1 DSQPRAARAE
11 LSDDADELIARRER
25 RLRPAEIGAGAQ
37 LRVGERY
44 AGGQH
49 PDADFAPP
57 GARRLR
63 LHELENLGT
72 AEPRDDNS
80 LHGPGRSARSLRV
93 LNTNK
98 PQRRRAGLHAAP
110 QPPSAQCQPDP
121 DHYHQA
127 ARDVVEPACLPAS
140 MQLLAQRP
148 SAVGVDLEAG

>member
-1 DSQPRAARAE
+1 PPHRQHADAVADSQPRAARAE
-11 LSDDADELIARRER
+11 LFDDADELIARRER

-80 LHGPGRSARSLRV
+80 LHGPGRSARSLRAFD
-93 LNTNK
+93 TNK
-98 PQRRRAGLHAAP
+98 PQRRGG
-110 QPPSAQCQPDP
+110 
-121 DHYHQA
+121 
-127 ARDVVEPACLPAS
+127 
-140 MQLLAQRP
+140 RP
-148 SAVGVDLEAG
+148 TCCATTALSPTPTRP